1 MYSPGVRS
9 INNTTHF
16 AFTRKEM
23 LDELSVKTMRLIET
37 EDRLNS
43 IQAYMSN
50 SNQGI
55 KVCNFNI

>member
-1 MYSPGVRS
+1 MRS
-9 INNTTHF
+9 ALVLSIIINTTPF

-23 LDELSVKTMRLIET
+23 LDELSMKTMKLIET

-55 KVCNFNI
+55 KV